1 MHLKYMSEALQGE
14 IKVTEV
20 LVYRASGAS
29 QEREVELLDGLV
41 LPTGAPKAI

>member
-1 MHLKYMSEALQGE
+1 MPETLQGE
-14 IKVTEV
+14 VKVTEV

-29 QEREVELLDGLV
+29 QEKEVKLLGGLV